1 LAGVEKSFK
10 PHPNMVK
17 LFDYYLL
24 MAIMPI
30 IILGLIVTSI
40 VYILEPP
47 YSYIPAISF
56 FIPIILI
63 TIFVFYWIRR
73 YYKSINYQLTRD
85 EVVVE
90 HGVWWK
96 MKHTVPY
103 ARVMSVDI
111 IQGPLSR
118 SLGIATVD
126 IYTAGYTGVAGGT
139 GGPGK
144 RRAEA
149 SIMHVS
155 DFTETREN
163 VLRIV
168 RGKPLFATTASD
180 TSTEMLSELRKM
192 RELMEKSNKK

>member
-1 LAGVEKSFK
+1 MSF
-10 PHPNMVK
+10 H
-17 LFDYYLL
+17 
-24 MAIMPI
+24 
-30 IILGLIVTSI
+30 
-40 VYILEPP
+40 
-47 YSYIPAISF
+47 
-56 FIPIILI
+56 
-63 TIFVFYWIRR
+63 
-73 YYKSINYQLTRD
+73 LTRD

-149 SIMHVS
+149 SIMNIS
-155 DFTETREN
+155 EFTEVREN
-163 VLRIV
+163 ILGVV
-168 RGKPLFATTASD
+168 RGKPLFTTTTSD
-180 TSTEMLSELRKM
+180 TGTEMLSELRKM
-192 RELMEKSNKK
+192 RELLEKSGEKQ

>member
-1 LAGVEKSFK
+1 LAGVEKLFK

-24 MAIMPI
+24 MTIIPE
-30 IILGLIVTSI
+30 IILGLIVSSI
-40 VYILEPP
+40 VYILEPQ
-47 YSYIPAISF
+47 YVYIPVMFF

-63 TIFVFYWIRR
+63 TSFVFYWIRR

-103 ARVMSVDI
+103 ARVMSVDV

-155 DFTETREN
+155 DFTETRESI
-163 VLRIV
+163 LQIV

-180 TSTEMLSELRKM
+180 QSAEMLSELRKM
-192 RELMEKSNKK
+192 RELLEKSSKK

>member
-1 LAGVEKSFK
+1 LAEVEKSFK
-10 PHPNMVK
+10 PHPNMVR

-24 MAIMPI
+24 MAMLPLVI
-30 IILGLIVTSI
+30 IGLVATSL
-40 VYILEPP
+40 VYILDPQ
-47 YSYIPAISF
+47 YFYVPAVSF
-56 FIPIILI
+56 FIPVAVIAS
-63 TIFVFYWIRR
+63 FVFYWIRR
-73 YYKSINYQLTRD
+73 YYESIHYRLTHD

-103 ARVMSVDI
+103 ARVMSVDV

-139 GGPGK
+139 AGPGS

-149 SIMHVS
+149 SIVHVS
-155 DFTETREN
+155 DFAEIREN
-163 VLRIV
+163 ILRIV
-168 RGKPLFATTASD
+168 RGKPLFATTAGD

-192 RELMEKSNKK
+192 RELLEKSNKK